1 MATPKKTTP
10 VTLDMQIGDAVFM
23 KIAKMAH
30 TNNLTFNEQ
39 INKIVQDAIANF
51 DKPVQAAQAPFGFAA
66 KPQG

>member
-1 MATPKKTTP
+1 MATPKKSTP

-30 TNNLTFNEQ
+30 SNNMTFNEQ
-39 INKIVQDAIANF
+39 INRIVQDAIANF
-51 DKPVQAAQAPFGFAA
+51 DKPQQTQQAPFGFAA